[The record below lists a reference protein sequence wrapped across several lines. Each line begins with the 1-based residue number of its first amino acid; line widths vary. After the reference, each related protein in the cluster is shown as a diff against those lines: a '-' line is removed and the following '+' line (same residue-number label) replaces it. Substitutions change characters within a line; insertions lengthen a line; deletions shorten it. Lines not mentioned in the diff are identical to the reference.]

1 MSDDY
6 SSMKSALNALKNNA
20 FNIQSLLNMAQ
31 EGKKSVE
38 ILEHIAQA
46 VKIHFERV
54 EALDIDIPE
63 ENKKDHKEILSYL
76 ESLHDEWCNGMISD
90 EDYAEILNLRLFNH
104 FSLYFQPL
112 LDTRFEEASSLRFRL

>member
-38 ILEHIAQA
+38 ILEHITQA

-63 ENKKDHKEILSYL
+63 ENKKDHK
-76 ESLHDEWCNGMISD
+76 
-90 EDYAEILNLRLFNH
+90 
-104 FSLYFQPL
+104 
-112 LDTRFEEASSLRFRL
+112 